1 MPKEQYNPKLENL
14 PPVDS
19 AYPPV
24 IEINHRQKAAIFM
37 SLLLQNGADMPLSQL
52 PGDLQ
57 TDLTHQMAQL
67 RLVDQKILKAVIDEF
82 TRELNSIGLSASG
95 GLESTLTLLEGKI
108 SKSTINQLRKDAG
121 VQLVANHWARIKA
134 LKTSDLLPFVQ
145 NESVE
150 VSAVIMSKLD
160 VQKAA
165 EILSQ
170 LPGDQARSISYA
182 ISMTDNV
189 TPASM
194 DRIGQNLITQMDNQ
208 PERVFEKSPAERIG
222 MILTVTS
229 QKIRE
234 EVLSGLG
241 KTNQAFADMVR
252 QSVFTFD
259 DISKRLSAKDIPQ
272 IIRSIN
278 HEDLV
283 KGLSHAKTQKFI

>member
-1 MPKEQYNPKLENL
+1 MPEEQYNQKLENL
-14 PPVDS
+14 PPVGS

-24 IEINHRQKAAIFM
+24 IEINHRKKAAIVV
-37 SLLLQNGADMPLSQL
+37 SLFLQNGADMPLSQL

-67 RLVDQKILKAVIDEF
+67 RLVDQKTLKAVIDEF

-121 VQLVANHWARIKA
+121 VQLVANPWARIKA

-194 DRIGQNLITQMDNQ
+194 DRIGQSLIAQMKYPQ
-208 PERVFEKSPAERIG
+208 PHF
-222 MILTVTS
+222 L
-229 QKIRE
+229 
-234 EVLSGLG
+234 
-241 KTNQAFADMVR
+241 
-252 QSVFTFD
+252 
-259 DISKRLSAKDIPQ
+259 
-272 IIRSIN
+272 
-278 HEDLV
+278 
-283 KGLSHAKTQKFI
+283 